1 MQRYFF
7 NVRDGVSH
15 PDAIGQEF
23 ATLAD
28 ARAAAVRFAAD
39 VLRDENDALLRGEE
53 WAVELVDAERG
64 LLFSVIVATVGT
76 EPVA

>member
-23 ATLAD
+23 GALAD

-39 VLRDENDALLRGEE
+39 VMRDEVETLLRGED
-53 WAVELVDAERG
+53 WRVELVDAEGG
-64 LLFSVIVATVGT
+64 LLFSVVVATVGI
-76 EPVA
+76 EAVA

>member
-15 PDAIGQEF
+15 PDTIGAEF
-23 ATLAD
+23 AVPGD

-39 VLRDENDALLRGEE
+39 VLRDEVDALLRGED
-53 WAVELVDAERG
+53 WRLDLVDANG
-64 LLFSVIVATVGT
+64 GVFFSVLVSTVGA
-76 EPVA
+76 EPAA

>member
-23 ATLAD
+23 STLAD

-39 VLRDENDALLRGEE
+39 VMRDEVDALLRGED
-53 WAVELVDAERG
+53 WRVELLDQRGG

-76 EPVA
+76 APVA

>member
-7 NVRDGVSH
+7 NVRDGVSY

-23 ATLAD
+23 SALAD

-39 VLRDENDALLRGEE
+39 VLRDEVDALLRDEE
-53 WAVELVDAERG
+53 WRVELVDADGG
-64 LLFSVIVATVGT
+64 LLFSVVVATVGT
-76 EPVA
+76 EPAA

>member
-15 PDAIGQEF
+15 PDTIGQEYR
-23 ATLAD
+23 TLAD
-28 ARAAAVRFAAD
+28 ARVAAVRFAAD
-39 VLRDENDALLRGEE
+39 VMRDEVDALLRGQD
-53 WAVELVDAERG
+53 WRVELVDADNG
-64 LLFSVIVATVGT
+64 LVFSVIVATVGT

>member
-7 NVRDGVSH
+7 NVRDGVSR

-23 ATLAD
+23 STLAD

-39 VLRDENDALLRGEE
+39 VLRDEAEALLRGED
-53 WAVELVDAERG
+53 WRVELVDAERG
-64 LLFSVIVATVGT
+64 LLFSVIVATVRT
-76 EPVA
+76 ETVA

>member
-23 ATLAD
+23 AALAD

-39 VLRDENDALLRGEE
+39 VMRDEVETLLRGED
-53 WAVELVDAERG
+53 WRIELVDAEGG
-64 LLFSVIVATVGT
+64 LLFSVVVATVGT

>member
-23 ATLAD
+23 AALAD

-39 VLRDENDALLRGEE
+39 VMRDEIEALLRGED
-53 WAVELVDAERG
+53 WRVELVDADGE
-64 LLFSVIVATVGT
+64 LLFSVIVATVGAGS
-76 EPVA
+76 VA

>member
-15 PDAIGQEF
+15 PDAIGQEYS
-23 ATLAD
+23 TLAD
-28 ARAAAVRFAAD
+28 ARVAAVRFAAD
-39 VLRDENDALLRGEE
+39 VMRDEVDALLRGED
-53 WAVELVDAERG
+53 WRVELVDGDGG